1 MNFRPAS
8 RPGSA
13 RFRSF
18 RRARVFAADA
28 SARQNA
34 SKLAFALA
42 YSYLCS
48 PGNTVL
54 NYEIFCPDN
63 DLRRDARS
71 GGADAASHR
80 GAAIPLRSGIV
91 SCPTAAEGCRSDGRG
106 VEIPRAA
113 RGVDRSGR
121 GGGSLLLRCR
131 SPGPTGAWG
140 CTCLRC
146 PASTKFTSA
155 ARSRDTTPTR
165 ALRPTSTSRRRCARD
180 ATRSRSGPCPTPR
193 SRAGEPRPGG
203 VCRAG
208 RGLCLQPSHDVRAR
222 RRGAYVENGGR
233 GESRGGRR
241 GAHRRA
247 QSQDFAHPLRAPVAR
262 RCDDAREGTAT

>member
-54 NYEIFCPDN
+54 NYEKSFCPDN

-71 GGADAASHR
+71 GGR
-80 GAAIPLRSGIV
+80 REPPRAAIPCAAASSPAPRPPRLPERRPRRRNTSRRSRSG
-91 SCPTAAEGCRSDGRG
+91 PQRTGRRK
-106 VEIPRAA
+106 PP
-113 RGVDRSGR
+113 
-121 GGGSLLLRCR
+121 LRCR

-180 ATRSRSGPCPTPR
+180 ATRSRSGPCPTPPL
-193 SRAGEPRPGG
+193 SCWRAATRRRLPRRPGPMSSA
-203 VCRAG
+203 VPRCTCATSRCV
-208 RGLCLQPSHDVRAR
+208 RGERRAR
-222 RRGAYVENGGR
+222 RKPRWASWCAPAR
-233 GESRGGRR
+233 SIPR
-241 GAHRRA
+241 
-247 QSQDFAHPLRAPVAR
+247 LRASTTSSGRPTVR
-262 RCDDAREGTAT
+262 RCTRGTAT